1 MGRYSQH
8 FAVYR
13 KLGQTISRV
22 IDSVLQRLNELSN
35 IFPRIVFH
43 LYFFSFMPF
52 RYQSSFTNSTTIYSG
67 LKDDWKKKI
76 AKDFRTFLL
85 LNFFRNKKLYY
96 TCRRWKK
103 IHLYISILYSIYSP
117 IAGPNVLWTSLF
129 SSHQILILST
139 QMRYL

>member
-43 LYFFSFMPF
+43 LYFFPSCRFVTNRLLPTPR
-52 RYQSSFTNSTTIYSG
+52 RYIPVLKTIGRRKLRKTVEHFYCSIFFVI
-67 LKDDWKKKI
+67 KNYIIHVEDEKK
-76 AKDFRTFLL
+76 F
-85 LNFFRNKKLYY
+85 
-96 TCRRWKK
+96 
-103 IHLYISILYSIYSP
+103 LYISIYFL
-117 IAGPNVLWTSLF
+117 IAGPNVLRISL
-129 SSHQILILST
+129 SSCHQILILST

>member
-43 LYFFSFMPF
+43 LYFFPLCRFVTNRLLPTPRRYIPVLKTIGRRKLRKTLEHFYCSIFFVIKNYIIHVEDEKEFIFMF
-52 RYQSSFTNSTTIYSG
+52 QSI
-67 LKDDWKKKI
+67 
-76 AKDFRTFLL
+76 FLL
-85 LNFFRNKKLYY
+85 LVQMFFFEL
-96 TCRRWKK
+96 
-103 IHLYISILYSIYSP
+103 
-117 IAGPNVLWTSLF
+117 LF
-129 SSHQILILST
+129 LFLT
-139 QMRYL
+139 KF